1 LAGWGKEGDVAVNGA
16 ESLIRTLVAGGVD
29 TCFMNPGTSEIHVVS
44 ALDRTPKMRGVPC
57 LFEGV
62 ASGAAD
68 GYARMA
74 GKPAST
80 LLHLGPG
87 LSNAL
92 ANLHNACRAHVPL
105 INIVGDHASFH
116 RQYETPLASDVEAL
130 ARPLSAWLRRSASAA
145 EVGPDCAEAITTA
158 RRAPGGVATLI
169 LPADA
174 AWGEG
179 GVVAATPAVPV
190 APLPSTDR
198 IQRAAQLL
206 RKSRTALILGAGV
219 ATGAS
224 LTTGGQIAKATS
236 AKLLVPFAFTR
247 LERGAGRPCVERI
260 AYVTEQ
266 AIAQL
271 AQFEQI
277 VLVGA
282 PPPVSFFGHPEKP
295 SILTSNSTEVFL
307 LARPDENCAGALR
320 LVADEIGGGAP
331 NKSKEHEH
339 VTVQSGEITLSRI
352 ATSVG
357 ALLPENAIVIDES
370 ITSGRGMM
378 AATAG
383 APPHDWLVNT
393 GGSIGIGLPLAVGAA
408 IACPDRP
415 VLCLEAD
422 GSGMYTLQ
430 ALWTAAR
437 EGLKITTVIFANRA
451 YAILKGE
458 LANHGINAGPKALE
472 LLDLNKPEIDWV
484 ALAKGLGVP
493 ATRVATTDEFAS
505 ALRRGF
511 ESVEPNLI
519 EVPL

>member
-1 LAGWGKEGDVAVNGA
+1 VNGA
-16 ESLIRTLVAGGVD
+16 ESLVRTLVAGGVD

-44 ALDRTPKMRGVPC
+44 ALDRIPEMRGVPC

-74 GKPAST
+74 EKPAST

-105 INIVGDHASFH
+105 VNIVGNHASFH
-116 RQYETPLASDVEAL
+116 RQYETPLASDVEGL
-130 ARPLSAWLRRSASAA
+130 ARPLSGWLRTSASAA
-145 EVGPDCAEAITTA
+145 EVGADCAAAIANA
-158 RRAPGGVATLI
+158 RKAPGRIATLI
-169 LPADA
+169 LPADT

-179 GVVAATPAVPV
+179 GVAATPLEVP
-190 APLPSTDR
+190 AALLPAMEKITH
-198 IQRAAQLL
+198 AAQLL
-206 RKSRTALILGAGV
+206 QNGRRTALILGAGV
-219 ATGAS
+219 TTGAS
-224 LTTGGQIAKATS
+224 LTTAGQIAQATS
-236 AKLLVPFAFTR
+236 VKLLMPFAFAR
-247 LERGAGRPCVERI
+247 LARGGGRPIVERI
-260 AYVTEQ
+260 AYVTEH

-277 VLVGA
+277 ILVGT
-282 PPPVSFFGHPEKP
+282 PPPVAFFGHPEKP
-295 SILTSNSTEVFL
+295 SILTADRTEVFT
-307 LARPDENCAGALR
+307 LATPEENGASALGLVLEEVGGPTLQKFQLR
-320 LVADEIGGGAP
+320 QQVIVP
-331 NKSKEHEH
+331 
-339 VTVQSGEITLSRI
+339 SGEITLDRI
-352 ATSVG
+352 AASVG
-357 ALLPENAIVIDES
+357 ALLPENAIVVDES

-378 AATAG
+378 ATTAG

-408 IACPDRP
+408 IASPERP

-422 GSGMYTLQ
+422 GSALYTLQ

-437 EGLKITTVIFANRA
+437 EGLKITTVIFANHA

-458 LANHGINAGPKALE
+458 LANHGINAGRKALE

-505 ALRRGF
+505 ALQRGF
-511 ESVEPNLI
+511 ECGEPNLI

>member
-1 LAGWGKEGDVAVNGA
+1 MNGA
-16 ESLIRTLVAGGVD
+16 ESLVRTLVAGGVD

-44 ALDRTPKMRGVPC
+44 ALDRIPEMRGVPC

-105 INIVGDHASFH
+105 INIVGDHATFH
-116 RQYETPLASDVEAL
+116 CQYETPLASDVEGL
-130 ARPLSAWLRRSASAA
+130 ARPLSAWLRTSASAA
-145 EVGPDCAEAITTA
+145 EVGPDCAEAIANA
-158 RRAPGGVATLI
+158 RKAPGRIATLI
-169 LPADA
+169 VPANT
-174 AWGEG
+174 AWAEG
-179 GVVAATPAVPV
+179 GAVAASPEVPA
-190 APLPSTDR
+190 APLPF
-198 IQRAAQLL
+198 IGKVQQAAQLL
-206 RKSRTALILGAGV
+206 RNGRRTALILGASIPG
-219 ATGAS
+219 GAP
-224 LTTGGQIAKATS
+224 LTAAGQIAKATG

-247 LERGAGRPCVERI
+247 LERGAGRPSVERI
-260 AYVTEQ
+260 AYLTEQ

-295 SILTSNSTEVFL
+295 SILTANGTEVFT
-307 LARPDENCAGALR
+307 LATPEENGAAALR
-320 LVADEIGGGAP
+320 LVVEEVGVGALQKIQLRQQVMMP
-331 NKSKEHEH
+331 
-339 VTVQSGEITLSRI
+339 SGEITLDRI
-352 ATSVG
+352 AASVG
-357 ALLPENAIVIDES
+357 ALLPENAIVVDES

-408 IACPDRP
+408 IACPERP

-472 LLDLNKPEIDWV
+472 LLDLNRPEIDWV
-484 ALAKGLGVP
+484 ALANGLGVP

-511 ESVEPNLI
+511 ESGEPNLI

>member
-1 LAGWGKEGDVAVNGA
+1 VNGA
-16 ESLIRTLVAGGVD
+16 ESLVRTFVAGGVD

-44 ALDRTPKMRGVPC
+44 ALDRISEMRGVPC

-105 INIVGDHASFH
+105 INVVGDHASFH

-130 ARPLSAWLRRSASAA
+130 ARPLCAWLKTSASAS
-145 EVGPDCAEAITTA
+145 EVGADCAEAIAST
-158 RRAPGGVATLI
+158 RKAPGRIATLV

-179 GVVAATPAVPV
+179 GVVATAPDVPV

-198 IQRAAQLL
+198 IQGAAQLL
-206 RKSRTALILGAGV
+206 REGRRTALILGAGV
-219 ATGAS
+219 TTGAS
-224 LTTGGQIAKATS
+224 LTTAGQIAEATS

-260 AYVTEQ
+260 AYVTEE

-282 PPPVSFFGHPEKP
+282 PLPVSFFAHPEKP
-295 SILTSNSTEVFL
+295 SILTANGTEVFT
-307 LARPDENCAGALR
+307 LARPEENCANALR
-320 LVADEIGGGAP
+320 VVANEIGACVH
-331 NKSKEHEH
+331 NKSEEQH
-339 VTVQSGEITLSRI
+339 VTVKSGEITLSRI

-383 APPHDWLVNT
+383 ARPHDWLVNT

-408 IACPDRP
+408 IACPARP

-472 LLDLNKPEIDWV
+472 LLDLNRPEIEWV
-484 ALAKGLGVP
+484 ALAKGLGVA
-493 ATRVATTDEFAS
+493 ATRVTTIDEFTT

-511 ESVEPNLI
+511 ESGEPNLI

>member
-1 LAGWGKEGDVAVNGA
+1 MNGA
-16 ESLIRTLVAGGVD
+16 ESLVRTLVAGGVD

-44 ALDRTPKMRGVPC
+44 ALDRIPEMRGVPC

-116 RQYETPLASDVEAL
+116 RQYETPLTSDVEAL

-145 EVGPDCAEAITTA
+145 EVGPDCAEAIKTA
-158 RRAPGGVATLI
+158 RRAPGRIATLI
-169 LPADA
+169 LPADT

-179 GVVAATPAVPV
+179 GVAATPLEVPAVL
-190 APLPSTDR
+190 LPAMEK
-198 IQRAAQLL
+198 IAHAAQLL
-206 RKSRTALILGAGV
+206 QNGRRTALILGAGMAAGAPLTIAAQIAH
-219 ATGAS
+219 ATGA
-224 LTTGGQIAKATS
+224 
-236 AKLLVPFAFTR
+236 KLFVPFAFTR
-247 LERGAGRPCVERI
+247 LERGAGRPRVERI

-271 AQFEQI
+271 AQFAQI

-282 PPPVSFFGHPEKP
+282 PSPVSFFGHPEKP
-295 SILTSNSTEVFL
+295 SILTTNETEVFT
-307 LARPDENCAGALR
+307 LARPEENCTAALR
-320 LVADEIGGGAP
+320 LVAEEIWGSESHQLQRYQDVMVP
-331 NKSKEHEH
+331 
-339 VTVQSGEITLSRI
+339 SGDITLSRI
-352 ATSVG
+352 AACVG
-357 ALLPENAIVIDES
+357 ALLPDNAIVVDES

-408 IACPDRP
+408 IASPERP

-422 GSGMYTLQ
+422 GSAMYTLQ

-437 EGLKITTVIFANRA
+437 EGLKITTVIFANHA

-458 LANHGINAGPKALE
+458 LANHGINAGRKALE

-505 ALRRGF
+505 ALQRGF
-511 ESVEPNLI
+511 ECGEPNLI